1 MYEWCPLLSA
11 IYKHTLD
18 TINFIIY
25 YIILFYS
32 LDKDFL
38 EVTLGLE
45 NYKDMMHTVFNALTC
60 NNY

>member
-1 MYEWCPLLSA
+1 MSTVVSYLQIHTWYNQLHYLL
-11 IYKHTLD
+11 Y
-18 TINFIIY
+18 N
-25 YIILFYS
+25 IILQSF
-32 LDKDFL
+32 DKDFL